1 MKKTLLACIVALC
14 SANAIADRADHHHTN
29 ASNASPIDHGRYLV
43 KIGGCNDCHTPA
55 YGMKAGNV
63 PEKDWLTGD
72 AVGWQ
77 GPWGT
82 TYATNLRLLFAGMSE
97 KQWLDHARTMQS
109 RPPMPW
115 FVLRQMHEGD
125 LKAIHAYIRSLGPA
139 GQASPAALP
148 PGQAANGPVIRFPG

>member
-1 MKKTLLACIVALC
+1 MKKTLLACVVAL
-14 SANAIADRADHHHTN
+14 SSVNAMAERADNH
-29 ASNASPIDHGRYLV
+29 ANASPIERGRYLV
-43 KIGGCNDCHTPA
+43 KIGGCNDCHTAA
-55 YGMKAGNV
+55 YGAKAGEV

-72 AVGWQ
+72 AIGWQ

-82 TYATNLRLLFAGMSE
+82 TYATNLRLLFSGLGE
-97 KQWLDHARTMQS
+97 KQWLERARTMQT

-115 FVLRQMHEGD
+115 FVLRQMSEGD

-139 GQASPAALP
+139 GQPAPAALP